1 MAELFLVLFLVTHV
15 LSVTLSLSTA
25 PGRHATWQRFSLTTR
40 RTRLRA
46 LQPQA
51 AVRRRWHQESSPG
64 RREPGAPWPRASV
77 SPTRLSMMFY
87 MESPRSRTDLSPS
100 RHHLH
105 SDSPLG
111 QAHSSPS
118 PSRQELS
125 SLSSSRQ
132 ARSSLSPSHRPL
144 RMGGGIHLSSGQAP
158 SSPSSSRRPLTRMG
172 GEMHLR
178 RPCQEYLEDA
188 NILRRP
194 CQEYLEDLDILRR
207 PCQEYLEDAN
217 ILRRP
222 CQGSTWSTWSF
233 YFEQHKTTYFQRPET
248 LYFQYT
254 TTSNGAPRGN

>member
-1 MAELFLVLFLVTHV
+1 
-15 LSVTLSLSTA
+15 
-25 PGRHATWQRFSLTTR
+25 
-40 RTRLRA
+40 
-46 LQPQA
+46 
-51 AVRRRWHQESSPG
+51 
-64 RREPGAPWPRASV
+64 
-77 SPTRLSMMFY
+77 MMFY

-144 RMGGGIHLSSGQAP
+144 RMGGGIHLSSGQVP

-172 GEMHLR
+172 GEMH
-178 RPCQEYLEDA
+178 
-188 NILRRP
+188 
-194 CQEYLEDLDILRR
+194 LRR